1 MAMATVDNR
10 TPADGWLELVRWI
23 DGIRAEQ
30 AQAREVLRAH
40 QERFDDFEDG
50 IQFGL
55 REFEGEMRAQMKFV
69 GHNIEELS
77 QKVAIHTESHK
88 LRDKEAEARIVAM
101 QQSRLD
107 LWKVV
112 LVAVITT
119 IGSIAV
125 ALVTG
130 LLR

>member
-1 MAMATVDNR
+1 MATVTDK
-10 TPADGWLELVRWI
+10 PIEGWLELVRWI
-23 DGIRAEQ
+23 DSLRAEQ

-55 REFEGEMRAQMKFV
+55 RTFEGEMRAQMKFV
-69 GHNIEELS
+69 GHNLEELA
-77 QKVAIHTESHK
+77 QKVAIHIESHK
-88 LRDKEAEARIVAM
+88 LRDKEAEARIALM

-119 IGSIAV
+119 VGSLAV

-130 LLR
+130 LLK

>member
-1 MAMATVDNR
+1 MDE
-10 TPADGWLELVRWI
+10 PIKGWLELVRWI

-30 AQAREVLRAH
+30 AQSREVLRAH

-69 GHNIEELS
+69 GHNIEELA
-77 QKVAIHTESHK
+77 QKVAIHIESHK
-88 LRDKEAEARIVAM
+88 LRDREAEARIALM
-101 QQSRLD
+101 QQSQLD

-119 IGSIAV
+119 VGSIAV
-125 ALVTG
+125 ALITG
-130 LLR
+130 LIK

>member
-1 MAMATVDNR
+1 MDE
-10 TPADGWLELVRWI
+10 PIKGWLELVRWI

-30 AQAREVLRAH
+30 AQSREVLRAH

-69 GHNIEELS
+69 GHNLEEIA

-88 LRDKEAEARIVAM
+88 LRDREADARIVLM

-112 LVAVITT
+112 AVAVITT
-119 IGSIAV
+119 AGSIAV
-125 ALVTG
+125 ALITG
-130 LLR
+130 LIK

>member
-1 MAMATVDNR
+1 MDE
-10 TPADGWLELVRWI
+10 PIKGWLELVRWI

-30 AQAREVLRAH
+30 AQSREVLRAH

-55 REFEGEMRAQMKFV
+55 REFEGERRAQMKFV
-69 GHNIEELS
+69 GHNIEELA
-77 QKVAIHTESHK
+77 QKVAIHIESHK
-88 LRDKEAEARIVAM
+88 LRDREAEARIALM
-101 QQSRLD
+101 QQSQLD

-119 IGSIAV
+119 VGSIAV
-125 ALVTG
+125 ALITG
-130 LLR
+130 LIK

>member
-1 MAMATVDNR
+1 MDEPVK
-10 TPADGWLELVRWI
+10 GWLELVRWI

-30 AQAREVLRAH
+30 AQAREAIRAH

-50 IQFGL
+50 IQYGL

-69 GHNIEELS
+69 GHNLEEVA
-77 QKVAIHTESHK
+77 QKMAIHTESHK
-88 LRDKEAEARIVAM
+88 LRDREADARIVLM

-112 LVAVITT
+112 AVAVITT
-119 IGSIAV
+119 AGSIAV
-125 ALVTG
+125 ALITG
-130 LLR
+130 LIK

>member
-1 MAMATVDNR
+1 MAAAMGEPVE
-10 TPADGWLELVRWI
+10 GWLELVRWI

-55 REFEGEMRAQMKFV
+55 RTFEGEMRAQMKFV
-69 GHNIEELS
+69 GHNIEELA
-77 QKVAIHTESHK
+77 QKVAIHIESHK
-88 LRDKEAEARIVAM
+88 LRDREAEARIALM
-101 QQSRLD
+101 QQSQLD

-119 IGSIAV
+119 VGSIAV
-125 ALVTG
+125 ALITG
-130 LLR
+130 LIK

>member
-1 MAMATVDNR
+1 MAEPVK
-10 TPADGWLELVRWI
+10 GWLELVRWI

-55 REFEGEMRAQMKFV
+55 RTFEGEMRAQMKFV
-69 GHNIEELS
+69 GHNIEEFA
-77 QKVAIHTESHK
+77 QKVAIHIESHK
-88 LRDKEAEARIVAM
+88 LRDREADARIAQM
-101 QQSRLD
+101 QQQRIE

-119 IGSIAV
+119 VGSIAV

-130 LLR
+130 LLK

>member
-1 MAMATVDNR
+1 MDEPVK
-10 TPADGWLELVRWI
+10 GWLELVRWI

-30 AQAREVLRAH
+30 AQAREAIRAH

-50 IQFGL
+50 IQYGL

-69 GHNIEELS
+69 GHNLEEIA

-88 LRDKEAEARIVAM
+88 LRDREADARIVLM

-112 LVAVITT
+112 AVAVITT
-119 IGSIAV
+119 AGSIAV
-125 ALVTG
+125 ALITG
-130 LLR
+130 LIK